1 MFDAA
6 YYSTCA
12 SGTVKKS
19 GLPEEKV
26 SIDEG
31 TLAFLNTVGIGLP
44 FYVHKSDD
52 DDFVLS
58 WEFDIRYT
66 IALIPGIGMNN
77 SISAGIRYCFPN
89 VNIFDD

>member
-26 SIDEG
+26 SIDEN

-44 FYVHKSDD
+44 FYVDKSDD
-52 DDFVLS
+52 DLVAS

-66 IALIPGIGMNN
+66 IALIPGIGHEPFDFRRN
-77 SISAGIRYCFPN
+77 SLLLSERKDI
-89 VNIFDD
+89 